1 MLVWFLGVF
10 YIECQVLVCVLV
22 SLTPCGNCWSALL
35 CLLHRV
41 TRNGLCSYVSYIMC
55 RGCLV
60 LVCLNTDQVPEVGP
74 CSCAS

>member
-10 YIECQVLVCVLV
+10 YIECQVLVYVLV

-41 TRNGLCSYVSYIMC
+41 TRIGLCSYVSYIMC
-55 RGCLV
+55 QGLS
-60 LVCLNTDQVPEVGP
+60 G
-74 CSCAS
+74 SCVS